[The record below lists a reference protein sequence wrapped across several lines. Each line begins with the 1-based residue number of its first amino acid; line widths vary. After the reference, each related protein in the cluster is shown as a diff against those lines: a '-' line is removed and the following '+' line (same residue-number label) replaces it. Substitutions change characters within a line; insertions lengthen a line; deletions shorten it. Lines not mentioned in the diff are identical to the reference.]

1 MDGDLPPYEPTQ
13 PIPSDVDGEGDE
25 EESSSSSNGDD
36 SGGEELVLRMSAAA
50 GKRPLGGV
58 MLNDDQASDGQ
69 ARRLPANQVDLD
81 MYLSTFDITEE
92 QQIALCRTY
101 ANYLSA
107 KRRPKEYRKRV
118 KKE

>member
-13 PIPSDVDGEGDE
+13 PLSPTQVEGDIDDG
-25 EESSSSSNGDD
+25 SSSSNDD
-36 SGGEELVLRMSAAA
+36 SSGGEELVLRMSQAA

-58 MLNDDQASDGQ
+58 ALDDEPDERASL
-69 ARRLPANQVDLD
+69 RLPASSVDLD

-107 KRRPKEYRKRV
+107 KRRPKEYRKRN